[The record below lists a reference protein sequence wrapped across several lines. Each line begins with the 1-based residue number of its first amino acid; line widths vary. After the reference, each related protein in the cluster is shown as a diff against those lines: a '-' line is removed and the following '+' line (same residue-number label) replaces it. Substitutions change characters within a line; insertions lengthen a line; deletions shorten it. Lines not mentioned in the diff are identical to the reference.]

1 MAVATERGTKTSW
14 LVRLAPWLLIGGLV
28 LFHAANNWIWL
39 SENET
44 STGWDKPRHL
54 ARSLSFAQM
63 LSPPSTQSLFQVMI
77 SDPVRPPFFPAS
89 ASIMYWLFGKS
100 ADVATMINVV
110 YMAIALAA
118 TYGIGRRWG
127 KSAYPGTS
135 GIRLGLVSVLLL
147 AIFPMFFAMSR
158 YFYLEF
164 AVTAMVTLT
173 VYLLL
178 ETEGFQRRGMSLL
191 FGLAL
196 GLGLLTKRTFVVFAA
211 GPILVVVLTSG
222 LLPALWQRLK
232 KRPRLYWKQAVIAV
246 VGGGAVAALWY
257 LPNQETVRTLV
268 LGDGLFLGWWALA
281 ALTIYFA
288 SLPSAPLS
296 NALSAVFLAAG
307 LASTW
312 YLARIE
318 FLQRVALYGY
328 GIDDP
333 RGRALQLDNLDTYL
347 YYLRKLGNEHLSLA
361 ILALFAVVFLVA
373 VVVYLRRQ
381 GTLGQALR
389 RVCTEGWVVLAWVA
403 GGYAALTLSIYQET
417 RALTPAL
424 PAVALIFGAALL
436 KIPWRWVRW
445 GTLALVLVFGIV
457 QFSVVSYEPIYGLL
471 TPGTAVLPGW
481 GRTTSFAQG
490 VYIQLP
496 DEGRTDSGFAIYPD
510 VLERMEQRRQELDQ
524 DLLNLGLLVNMSQ
537 INAGPFN
544 YLILTEYPNL
554 RVQSLSDRFD
564 ETSPYAKLFGYDY
577 VAVKRINSGMNPSQE
592 EVVEAI
598 LEGPPRLFDQAFELE
613 TSYLMPGGDTV
624 YLYRQRYH
632 LPKDYPTEYVA
643 RLAQALASRTR
654 AGDAILLTPQ
664 ALLGPFVANYE
675 GGAEIYA
682 LSVGQEDLSDIAAQH
697 QRVFL
702 VVGDPESGEIQGPAL
717 EWLNDHAFRAGHEW
731 ADSLQVLTF
740 GTTTEELATAPA
752 QDIGASLDGQIELV
766 GYDLP
771 PATWQA
777 GTWQAGDIQPLSLFW
792 RRQAAVA
799 EDYNVFVHLLTGD
812 GQIVAQADSAPAGGT
827 RPTSG
832 WVEGELIVDRH
843 GLLLPDDLPA
853 GEYQLLAGMYL
864 PATGDRLVVV
874 GAEGDAQSDSVRL
887 GNVTVTAP

>member
-1 MAVATERGTKTSW
+1 MAVATERGARISW

-28 LFHAANNWIWL
+28 LFHAVNNWIWL
-39 SENET
+39 SENVT

-54 ARSLSFAQM
+54 ARSLSYAQM
-63 LSPPSTQSLFQVMI
+63 LSPPSAQSLFQVMI

-100 ADVATMINVV
+100 ADVATMINVI
-110 YMAIALAA
+110 YMAIALVA
-118 TYGIGRRWG
+118 TYGIGQRWG
-127 KSAYPGTS
+127 RSAYPGTS

-164 AVTAMVTLT
+164 AVTAMVALT

-178 ETEGFQRRGMSLL
+178 ETDGFQRRGMSLL
-191 FGLAL
+191 FGLVL
-196 GLGLLTKRTFVVFAA
+196 GMGLLTKRTFVVFAA
-211 GPILVVVLTSG
+211 GPILVVILTSG

-232 KRPRLYWKQAVIAV
+232 RRPCLHWKQAVVALV
-246 VGGGAVAALWY
+246 VGGALAALWY

-268 LGDGLFLGWWALA
+268 LGDGLFLGWWTLA
-281 ALTIYFA
+281 ALAIYFI

-296 NALSAVFLAAG
+296 NALSAVFLAVG

-318 FLQRVALYGY
+318 FLERVALYGY

-333 RGRALQLDNLDTYL
+333 RGRALQLDQLDTYL
-347 YYLRKLGNEHLSLA
+347 YYLRKLGNEHLSSA
-361 ILALFAVVFLVA
+361 ILALFAVVLLVA

-381 GTLGQALR
+381 GSLRQALR
-389 RVCTEGWVVLAWVA
+389 RVCPEGWVVLAWAV

-445 GTLALVLVFGIV
+445 GTLALILVFGMV
-457 QFSVVSYEPIYGLL
+457 QFSVVSYEPVYRLL
-471 TPGTAVLPGW
+471 TPGTAILPGW

-577 VAVKRINSGMNPSQE
+577 MAVKQINSGMNPSQE
-592 EVVEAI
+592 EVVETI
-598 LEGPPRLFDQAFELE
+598 LEGPPRLFDEAFELE
-613 TSYLMPGGDTV
+613 TSYHMPAGDTV
-624 YLYRQRYH
+624 YLYRQRHH
-632 LPKDYPTEYVA
+632 LPKDYPVEYVA
-643 RLAQALASRTR
+643 GLAQTLSGRTR
-654 AGDAILLTPQ
+654 EGDAILLTPP
-664 ALLGPFVANYE
+664 ALLGPFVANYD
-675 GGAEIYA
+675 GGAEVYA
-682 LSVGQEDLSDIAAQH
+682 LSDRQEDLADIVTQH
-697 QRVFL
+697 KRVFV
-702 VVGDPESGEIQGPAL
+702 VVGDPESGEVQGSAL
-717 EWLNDHAFRAGHEW
+717 EWLSGHAFRAGHEW

-740 GTTTEELATAPA
+740 GTVSEDLASAPE
-752 QDIGASLDGQIELV
+752 QYVGASLAEQIELV

-771 PATWQA
+771 PGPWQP
-777 GTWQAGDIQPLSLFW
+777 GDILPLSLFW
-792 RRQAAVA
+792 RVQAAVA
-799 EDYNVFVHLLTGD
+799 DDYTVFVHLLSGD
-812 GQIVAQADSAPAGGT
+812 GQIAAQSDSVPAGAT
-827 RPTSG
+827 RLTSS
-832 WVEGELIVDRH
+832 WPDGELVVDHH

-853 GEYQLLAGMYL
+853 GEYQLIVGMYL

-874 GAEGDAQSDSVRL
+874 GEISGVPADGIPLDGVK
-887 GNVTVTAP
+887 VTLP